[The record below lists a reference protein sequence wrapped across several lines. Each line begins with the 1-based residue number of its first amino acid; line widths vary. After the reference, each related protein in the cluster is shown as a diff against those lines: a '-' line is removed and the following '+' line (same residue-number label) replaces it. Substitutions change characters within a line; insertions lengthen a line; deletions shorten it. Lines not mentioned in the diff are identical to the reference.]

1 MKKTLIRPFFFFLN
15 NELAYA
21 VNVVK
26 ERTLSESGMNGES
39 SMETNI
45 RTNICKIESQW
56 EFAVWLRE
64 LKQGICNNLEMWNG
78 ERDVREVEAGED
90 ICIPTADL
98 CWYLV

>member
-21 VNVVK
+21 VNFVK

-56 EFAVWLRE
+56 EFAV
-64 LKQGICNNLEMWNG
+64 
-78 ERDVREVEAGED
+78 
-90 ICIPTADL
+90 
-98 CWYLV
+98 

>member
-39 SMETNI
+39 SMEINTLSSVQSLSPV
-45 RTNICKIESQW
+45 RL
-56 EFAVWLRE
+56 FAT
-64 LKQGICNNLEMWNG
+64 
-78 ERDVREVEAGED
+78 
-90 ICIPTADL
+90 P
-98 CWYLV
+98 